1 MESIKELIIKLEN
14 DGYSELNAMSR
25 VSQDI
30 LLKAIKDSGIE
41 NNITIKGGVLMR
53 NISKDIRR
61 ATIDLDIDF
70 VRLSISDEMV
80 DKFVSLL
87 NENSAYV
94 IKIVDEIEE
103 LKHEDYK
110 GKRVYVNIEDNE
122 GNIANS
128 KIDIGVHVYS
138 NMELEE
144 CIFFLFLEE
153 EGISLLANSKEQ
165 VIAEKLK
172 SLLKFG
178 TNSTRYKD
186 IFDIEYLLDSIDKNK
201 LEEYKKILIY
211 DNTKYND
218 TDRVHARLKS
228 IFENKKFVITGTI
241 SFMPRNEIKKE
252 ILKRGGKVIDSVSSK
267 TDIVIVG
274 DSPGSKYDKAR
285 KLNIEIW
292 DENKLKEKL

>member
-70 VRLSISDEMV
+70 VKLSISDEMV
-80 DKFVSLL
+80 DKFISLL

-144 CIFFLFLEE
+144 CIFDIKLEE

-201 LEEYKKILIY
+201 LEKYKKILIY

-228 IFENKKFVITGTI
+228 IFENKKFVNSLDKSDKNWTG
-241 SFMPRNEIKKE
+241 KE
-252 ILKRGGKVIDSVSSK
+252 I
-267 TDIVIVG
+267 DIVVKNI
-274 DSPGSKYDKAR
+274 
-285 KLNIEIW
+285 LNS
-292 DENKLKEKL
+292 L